1 MAGAE
6 ALWPLAYDAAIFDFD
21 GTLAYSGDVWHE
33 VDRLFLAKRGIPY
46 EQDLDEALAPLTFEG
61 CAEYVRERFHL
72 DERIED
78 ICREWNEIGVELYT
92 DRIELRPGAHAYLQ
106 ALVDAGVPCA
116 LATTNDP
123 QVIAASN
130 HRTHVREL
138 FSAQVYGT
146 DVNAP
151 KTKPDIY
158 LEAARRLGVAPERC
172 IVFED
177 VIQGIRSAKSAGM
190 ATCAIA
196 TDGNPANEAAKAA
209 EADVFITSWEEV
221 PLP

>member
-6 ALWPLAYDAAIFDFD
+6 ALWPFRYDAAIFDFD

-46 EQDLDEALAPLTFEG
+46 EQDLDE
-61 CAEYVRERFHL
+61 H
-72 DERIED
+72 IED

-138 FSAQVYGT
+138 FSAQIFGT

-177 VIQGIRSAKSAGM
+177 VIEGIRSAKSAGM

>member
-21 GTLAYSGDVWHE
+21 GTLAHSGDVWHE
-33 VDRLFLAKRGIPY
+33 VDRLFLEHRGIPY
-46 EQDLDEALAPLTFEG
+46 DEDLDEALAPLTFEG
-61 CAEYVRERFHL
+61 CAEYVRARFGL
-72 DERIED
+72 NESIES
-78 ICREWNEIGVELYT
+78 ICREWNDTAVELYT
-92 DRIELRPGAHAYLQ
+92 NQVELRPGAHAYLE
-106 ALVDAGVPCA
+106 ALVAAGIPCA

-130 HRTHVREL
+130 HRTHVQEL
-138 FSAQVYGT
+138 FCVQVYGT

-177 VIQGIRSAKSAGM
+177 VIEGVRSAKSAGM

-196 TDGNPANEAAKAA
+196 TDGNPANEAAKVR
-209 EADVFITSWEEV
+209 EADVFISSWEEV